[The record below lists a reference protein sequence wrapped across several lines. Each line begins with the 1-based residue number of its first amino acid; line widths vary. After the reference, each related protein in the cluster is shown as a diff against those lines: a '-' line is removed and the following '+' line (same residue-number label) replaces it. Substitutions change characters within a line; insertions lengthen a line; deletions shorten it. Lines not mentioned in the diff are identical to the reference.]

1 MVKIHEM
8 LFKTPVR
15 SVVLNKSDFKTD
27 LEKIAG
33 LIWFVGSYFVLN
45 R

>member
-15 SVVLNKSDFKTD
+15 SVVLNRSDFKTD
-27 LEKIAG
+27 LDELTG
-33 LIWFVGSYFVLN
+33 LIWFVRSYFVLN